1 MDSVKSWVALIAL
14 TSIVSA
20 VFCSLAPGGRMKT
33 ALSVLVGTVFV
44 CAVLSPFSTEKK
56 IDFDLTDDIF
66 DFEKN
71 EINYEIQ
78 SNEGAK
84 SVAENGYETAVKN
97 IIEKLG
103 YGFQK
108 VTAVCDDKL
117 QIKKISIVMNG
128 DFSNEK
134 IVSEIKDAFG
144 EAEIEIR
151 RGESDERETRGKTF
165 D

>member
-44 CAVLSPFSTEKK
+44 CAVLSPFWTEKK
-56 IDFDLTDDIF
+56 IDFDDIF

-108 VTAVCDDKL
+108 ITAVCDDKL